1 MKNQIVKNGDILDF
15 GGLFWG
21 FNVDVDKDIQKM
33 KLEEYLLVRLQTA
46 QVDLKRTRPQHSATG
61 LYINA
66 DDIKR
71 WLKEFKILERMEN
84 QQEFDD
90 I

>member
-1 MKNQIVKNGDILDF
+1 
-15 GGLFWG
+15 
-21 FNVDVDKDIQKM
+21 M

-61 LYINA
+61 LYINV

-71 WLKEFKILERMEN
+71 WLKEFKILERMER
-84 QQEFDD
+84 QQEFG
-90 I
+90 IE

>member
-1 MKNQIVKNGDILDF
+1 
-15 GGLFWG
+15 
-21 FNVDVDKDIQKM
+21 M
-33 KLEEYLLVRLQTA
+33 KLEKYLLVRLERA
-46 QVDLKRTRPQHSATG
+46 QVDLKGTRPQHSATG
-61 LYINA
+61 LYINV

-84 QQEFDD
+84 QQEFDN

>member
-1 MKNQIVKNGDILDF
+1 
-15 GGLFWG
+15 
-21 FNVDVDKDIQKM
+21 M
-33 KLEEYLLVRLQTA
+33 KLEEYLLVRLERA
-46 QVDLKRTRPQHSATG
+46 QGDLKGIRPQHSATG

-84 QQEFDD
+84 QQEFGVE
-90 I
+90 

>member
-21 FNVDVDKDIQKM
+21 FNVDVDIQKM
-33 KLEEYLLVRLQTA
+33 KLEKYLLVRLERA
-46 QVDLKRTRPQHSATG
+46 QVDLKGIRPQHSATG

-84 QQEFDD
+84 QQEFGVE
-90 I
+90 

>member
-21 FNVDVDKDIQKM
+21 FNVDEDIQKM

-84 QQEFDD
+84 QQEFGVE
-90 I
+90 

>member
-1 MKNQIVKNGDILDF
+1 VKNQIVKNGDILDF

-21 FNVDVDKDIQKM
+21 FNVDVDIQKM

-84 QQEFDD
+84 QQEFGVE
-90 I
+90 

>member
-1 MKNQIVKNGDILDF
+1 
-15 GGLFWG
+15 
-21 FNVDVDKDIQKM
+21 M
-33 KLEEYLLVRLQTA
+33 KLEEYLVVRLERA
-46 QVDLKRTRPQHSATG
+46 QVDLKGIRPQHSATG

-84 QQEFDD
+84 QQEFGVE
-90 I
+90 

>member
-1 MKNQIVKNGDILDF
+1 
-15 GGLFWG
+15 
-21 FNVDVDKDIQKM
+21 M
-33 KLEEYLLVRLQTA
+33 KLEEYLVVRLERA
-46 QVDLKRTRPQHSATG
+46 QVDLKGIRPQHSATG

-66 DDIKR
+66 NDIKR

>member
-1 MKNQIVKNGDILDF
+1 LDF

-21 FNVDVDKDIQKM
+21 FNVDVDKDIQKI
-33 KLEEYLLVRLQTA
+33 KLEEYLLLRLQTA

-71 WLKEFKILERMEN
+71 WLKEWKTNKNLTIYNEN
-84 QQEFDD
+84 
-90 I
+90 

>member
-1 MKNQIVKNGDILDF
+1 MN
-15 GGLFWG
+15 
-21 FNVDVDKDIQKM
+21 
-33 KLEEYLLVRLQTA
+33 LEKYLLVRLERA
-46 QVDLKRTRPQHSATG
+46 QVDLKGIRPLRSATG

-66 DDIKR
+66 NDIKR

>member
-21 FNVDVDKDIQKM
+21 FNVDVDIQKM
-33 KLEEYLLVRLQTA
+33 KLEEYLLVRLERA
-46 QVDLKRTRPQHSATG
+46 QVDLKGIRPQHSATG

-84 QQEFDD
+84 QQEFGVE
-90 I
+90 

>member
-21 FNVDVDKDIQKM
+21 FNVDKDIQKM

-84 QQEFDD
+84 QQEFGVE
-90 I
+90 

>member
-21 FNVDVDKDIQKM
+21 FNVDVDIQKM

-84 QQEFDD
+84 QQEFGVE
-90 I
+90 

>member
-1 MKNQIVKNGDILDF
+1 
-15 GGLFWG
+15 
-21 FNVDVDKDIQKM
+21 M
-33 KLEEYLLVRLQTA
+33 KLEEYLLVRLERA
-46 QVDLKRTRPQHSATG
+46 QVDLKGIRPQHSATG

-71 WLKEFKILERMEN
+71 WLKEFKILEKIEN